1 MCILCINYV
10 GVKTIVLYLGAGEE
24 VDARL
29 PGKASKRWVTI
40 DRTVNRH
47 RWTGRA
53 YRGDERTQVKELGKM
68 TP

>member
-1 MCILCINYV
+1 M
-10 GVKTIVLYLGAGEE
+10 LYLGAGEE

>member
-1 MCILCINYV
+1 MHDDLRRDRTLIFV
-10 GVKTIVLYLGAGEE
+10 RRSREE

-29 PGKASKRWVTI
+29 PGKASKRWVTV

-47 RWTGRA
+47 RWTGRV